1 MYPKEGHQG
10 QDREAREAQ
19 SVVVLEQSSN
29 DKRQSKPDEKTEE
42 SWPGPE
48 VSKILK
54 NLH

>member
-19 SVVVLEQSSN
+19 GVVVLEQSSH

-42 SWPGPE
+42 SWPAPE
-48 VSKILK
+48 GSKISN